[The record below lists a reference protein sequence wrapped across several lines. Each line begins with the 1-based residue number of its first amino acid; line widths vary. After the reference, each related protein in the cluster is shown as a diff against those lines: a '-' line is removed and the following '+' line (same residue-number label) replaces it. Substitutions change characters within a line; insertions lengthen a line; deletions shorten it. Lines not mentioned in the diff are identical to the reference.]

1 MRSKEK
7 QEITNQ
13 LLDGLPKSLQKIIIS
28 QCDIVNLTFGD
39 ILVEQGKSSG
49 YVFYPLTGFISL
61 VTSCTEHPPLEL
73 CIIGNEGMLG
83 ITNVLGVNSAPE
95 RAVVQGSGT
104 ALRLPVEKF
113 QYQLKHY
120 PLLLKRLNDYLYI
133 LLVQCSRSLVCMRFH
148 QIEPRLARLLLI
160 TDDRAHSNSIY
171 LTHQFLA
178 DMLGVRRSGITVAA
192 GALQN
197 KKLISYTRGNI
208 HIIDRKGLELQAC
221 ECYQLMKADYIDI
234 LN

>member
-1 MRSKEK
+1 MRLKEK
-7 QEITNQ
+7 QEITNE
-13 LLDGLPKSLQKIIIS
+13 LLDGLPRPLQKIIIA

-39 ILVEQGKSSG
+39 ILVEEGKSNR

-61 VTSCTEHPPLEL
+61 VTSGTEHPPLEL

-83 ITNVLGVNSAPE
+83 VTNILGVTSASE

-104 ALRLPVEKF
+104 ALRLSVEQF
-113 QYQLKHY
+113 QYQFKRY

-133 LLVQCSRSLVCMRFH
+133 LLVQYSRSLACMRFH
-148 QIEPRLARLLLI
+148 QIEPRLARWLLI
-160 TDDRAHSNSIY
+160 TDDRAHSNPIY

-192 GALQN
+192 GALQD

-221 ECYQLMKADYIDI
+221 ECYQLMKADYISM
-234 LN
+234 LH